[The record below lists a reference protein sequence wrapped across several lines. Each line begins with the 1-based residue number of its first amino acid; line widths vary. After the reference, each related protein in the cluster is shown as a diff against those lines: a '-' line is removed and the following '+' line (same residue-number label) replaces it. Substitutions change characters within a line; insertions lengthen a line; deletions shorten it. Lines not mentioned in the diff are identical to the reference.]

1 LLTQTLSDYLMP
13 TAHEVPHVEMVE
25 HETPSPLTA
34 LGQKGVGEGGYMTT
48 PAAVASAINDALAP
62 LGHRIAHAPVTP
74 VELLELLG

>member
-1 LLTQTLSDYLMP
+1 
-13 TAHEVPHVEMVE
+13 
-25 HETPSPLTA
+25 
-34 LGQKGVGEGGYMTT
+34 MTT